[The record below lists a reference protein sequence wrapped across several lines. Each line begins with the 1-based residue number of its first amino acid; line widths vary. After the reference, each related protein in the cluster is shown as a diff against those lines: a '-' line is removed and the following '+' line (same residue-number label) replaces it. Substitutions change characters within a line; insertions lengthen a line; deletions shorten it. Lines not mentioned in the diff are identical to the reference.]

1 VKNANFDLVKFDL
14 VTRTHFFEEN
24 LKHQQCFILIALPKK
39 LKTLY
44 FSNVGFL
51 FPKNTIT
58 KRKEQENKTDL
69 GKFLNSTMTKVLFRC
84 LQAGKKMILKLL
96 LN

>member
-14 VTRTHFFEEN
+14 VTSTHFFEEN

-69 GKFLNSTMTKVLFRC
+69 SF
-84 LQAGKKMILKLL
+84 
-96 LN
+96 